1 MEDETKTHESFGDRH
16 ETLHIELVLAQI
28 EHLQRPIPLQYLRE
42 VCHTRLQEPI
52 SRPDRPHAHET
63 VRLTRRSL
71 PLRSSVRSAPNRGN
85 VSNARTLS
93 NNAALGPSSRRPGAP
108 FTPTPS
114 VLARPGAGCRVVT
127 PPCELDVMI
136 GTGWPVAESG
146 FGGCVAPVRF
156 DRGIYGV

>member
-1 MEDETKTHESFGDRH
+1 MRH
-16 ETLHIELVLAQI
+16 CTSSLFSLRLSTLSVRFRFSTCA
-28 EHLQRPIPLQYLRE
+28 RY
-42 VCHTRLQEPI
+42 VT
-52 SRPDRPHAHET
+52 PDLENPCQGAPNIHNA
-63 VRLTRRSL
+63 RLTRRSL

-85 VSNARTLS
+85 VSSARTLS
-93 NNAALGPSSRRPGAP
+93 NSAALGPSPPRAGAP

-114 VLARPGAGCRVVT
+114 VLGPGAGCRVVT

-146 FGGCVAPVRF
+146 FGGCVAGTAARF